1 MTAVW
6 SLNEI
11 QSLAHKAVRGSGY
24 GWGVAEDAGQAVR
37 WLLARDL
44 PGADAV
50 LAVCEAGARSA
61 PETCPLTIG
70 CALSDGLFP
79 VLEFGTR
86 PVVSPLLIL
95 PFLAWRAER
104 DKVSLSLSWQ
114 GCDFVVGTCGELSVK
129 GKTLNPGAANLTISA
144 AVADRAD
151 HVREAYR
158 ASVDCEVYVALSR
171 FAGRTYAPST
181 QASRESGAGAGLT
194 DND

>member
-11 QSLAHKAVRGSGY
+11 QSLAHKAVRGAGY
-24 GWGVAEDAGQAVR
+24 DWGVAEDAGQAVR
-37 WLLARDL
+37 WLVARNF

-50 LAVCEAGARSA
+50 LAACEAGARSA

-70 CALSDGLFP
+70 CALSDGLFA
-79 VLEFGTR
+79 VSAFGTR
-86 PVVSPLLIL
+86 LVVSPLLIL

-104 DKVSLSLSWQ
+104 EKVSHSLSWH
-114 GCDFVVGTCGELSVK
+114 GGAFVVGARGELSVD
-129 GKTLNPGAANLTISA
+129 GKTLNPGTAEVTINL
-144 AVADRAD
+144 AVADRSQE
-151 HVREAYR
+151 VREAYR
-158 ASVDCEVYVALSR
+158 ASVDCEVYVALSQL
-171 FAGRTYAPST
+171 AARTYAPST